1 MMRKNSSIASIWIN
15 LSARP
20 TDRGLKTYLNFASTS
35 YRGHQKWKMDA
46 IKFSYASFRGI
57 KIQQACF
64 ISEGFLNYFLF
75 LKRQRMLFKL
85 HSTHNC
91 WAESCPLGN
100 MIFKVRKYKV
110 NKKAPLIP
118 GLTSKI

>member
-35 YRGHQKWKMDA
+35 TERASKKWKKMDVN
-46 IKFSYASFRGI
+46 KSLLMPLLEDHLL
-57 KIQQACF
+57 ACF

-75 LKRQRMLFKL
+75 LKRQE
-85 HSTHNC
+85 N
-91 WAESCPLGN
+91 A
-100 MIFKVRKYKV
+100 V
-110 NKKAPLIP
+110 
-118 GLTSKI
+118 